1 MRKILFA
8 SIVAAAAGLAAMH
21 HFALADRIASTSP
34 VRHLDLE
41 RLGDIQAAL
50 QAEVD
55 NGLRA
60 GFVAGVI
67 TRDGETYST
76 AVGMADRETSTPMT
90 VDTRFRI
97 ASMTKP
103 IVTAAVVQRAERGV
117 VSLDDPV
124 SKYVSAFADVRVAL
138 AEEPDETG
146 AIPTRAPARAMTIH
160 DLLTHT
166 SGIGYLFDNET
177 SLDRKYLEAGLYAT
191 GGTLAE
197 RVERL
202 ARIPLYSDPGAEWR
216 YSYSIDVAGLVIEVA
231 TGQSLED
238 YLTENFFAP
247 LGMTDTEFLVDQ
259 TDFDRLATVY
269 EFDTAGNLTRFKTD
283 ANGFN
288 VNEEGFG
295 VMSGGAGLV
304 STLHDYL
311 RFCEMILRG
320 GELDGARIL
329 SASSVKRMLSDN
341 LEPGAAGHLWERK
354 YASFGLGGVVV
365 THPELADQLVRK
377 GEWGWSGFW
386 DTWFVVD
393 PADGLAVVLLA
404 QTQPGPGAP
413 PSDARRAVKAI
424 AYDAVNR

>member
-8 SIVAAAAGLAAMH
+8 SIAVAAVGLAATL
-21 HFALADRIASTSP
+21 HFALADRTSSTSSAS
-34 VRHLDLE
+34 HLDLS
-41 RLGDIQAAL
+41 RLDAIQAAL

-55 NGLRA
+55 DGVRA

-76 AVGMADRETSTPMT
+76 AVGMADRETSAPMT

-103 IVTAAVVQRAERGV
+103 IVTAAMMQLAERGV

-124 SKYVSAFADVRVAL
+124 SKFIPAFADARVAL
-138 AEEPDETG
+138 GEEPDETG

-177 SLDRKYLEAGLYAT
+177 SLDRDYLEAGFYAT

-231 TGQSLED
+231 TGRSLED
-238 YLTENFFAP
+238 YLKENLFEP
-247 LGMTDTEFLVDQ
+247 LGMSDTEFLVDQ

-269 EFDTAGNLTRFKTD
+269 QFDSAGNLERLKAD
-283 ANGFN
+283 ASGFN
-288 VNEEGFG
+288 VNKEGFG

-311 RFCEMILRG
+311 RFCEMMLRG

-341 LEPGAAGHLWERK
+341 LEPGAAGQLWERK

-393 PADGLAVVLLA
+393 PADGLAIVLLA

-413 PSDARRAVKAI
+413 PSQARQLVKEI
-424 AYDAVNR
+424 AYGAVNR

>member
-1 MRKILFA
+1 MRKLLFA
-8 SIVAAAAGLAAMH
+8 SLAVAAVAIAATQHGAVADLFATRTAAH
-21 HFALADRIASTSP
+21 HLNPD
-34 VRHLDLE
+34 
-41 RLGDIQAAL
+41 RLGAIRNVL
-50 QAEVD
+50 QTEVD
-55 NGLRA
+55 KGVRA
-60 GFVAGVI
+60 GFVAGVV

-76 AVGMADRETSTPMT
+76 AVGLADRETSSPMT

-103 IVTAAVVQRAERGV
+103 IVTAAVMQLAERGV

-124 SKYVSAFADVRVAL
+124 SKYIPAFANARVAL
-138 AEEPDETG
+138 AEEPDDTG
-146 AIPTRAPARAMTIH
+146 EIPTRTPARAMTIH

-166 SGIGYLFDNET
+166 SGIGYLFNNKT
-177 SLDRKYLEAGLYAT
+177 SLDREYLEAGFYAT

-197 RVERL
+197 RVDRL
-202 ARIPLYSDPGAEWR
+202 ARIPLYNDPGAEWR

-247 LGMTDTEFLVDQ
+247 LGMKDTEFLVDQ
-259 TDFDRLATVY
+259 SDFDGLATVY
-269 EFDTAGNLTRFKTD
+269 QFDSAGNLERLKAD

-288 VNEEGFG
+288 VNDEGFG

-311 RFCEMILRG
+311 RFCEMMLRG
-320 GELDGARIL
+320 GELDGARVL

-341 LEPGAAGHLWERK
+341 LQPGTAGQLWERK

-386 DTWFVVD
+386 DTWFVID

-404 QTQPGPGAP
+404 QTQPGPNAP
-413 PSDARRAVKAI
+413 PSQARQLVKEIVYGA
-424 AYDAVNR
+424 AGR